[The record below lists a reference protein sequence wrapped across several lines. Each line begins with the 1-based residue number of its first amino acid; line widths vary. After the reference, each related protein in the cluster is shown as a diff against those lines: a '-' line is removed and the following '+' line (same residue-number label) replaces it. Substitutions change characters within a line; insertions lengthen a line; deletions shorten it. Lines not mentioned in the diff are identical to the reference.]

1 MFGTLMERGKRD
13 TGDAHDL
20 VNLSLRVAGVL
31 VTATLVF
38 AALFFFVRALE

>member
-1 MFGTLMERGKRD
+1 MFD
-13 TGDAHDL
+13 THRLA
-20 VNLSLRVAGVL
+20 NLSLRLAGVL